1 MSSRIFQSVISQ
13 VKEATNRCIGV
24 IDNQGF
30 VVACS
35 ELSMI
40 GSRLKDF
47 QPVDHDMEQVIV
59 SDIRSYKLIGIN
71 GNKFDYAV
79 FVEGIDEMA
88 KSSCALAAVAFNEAK
103 TNYEEKHNKAAFV
116 KNIISDNILPGDVY
130 VRAKELQFSLLR
142 FRVLYSLSD
151 SLTIRKSFL

>member
-13 VKEATNRCIGV
+13 MKEATNRCIGV

-47 QPVDHDMEQVIV
+47 QVSEHELEKVSV
-59 SDIRSYKLIGIN
+59 SDVRTYKLIGIN

-79 FVEGIDEMA
+79 FVEGTDELA
-88 KSSCALAAVAFNEAK
+88 QSGCVLAAVAFNEAK
-103 TNYEEKHNKAAFV
+103 TR
-116 KNIISDNILPGDVY
+116 S
-130 VRAKELQFSLLR
+130 
-142 FRVLYSLSD
+142 
-151 SLTIRKSFL
+151 TIRLLL

>member
-13 VKEATNRCIGV
+13 MKEATNRCIGV

-47 QPVDHDMEQVIV
+47 QV
-59 SDIRSYKLIGIN
+59 SEHEL
-71 GNKFDYAV
+71 
-79 FVEGIDEMA
+79 
-88 KSSCALAAVAFNEAK
+88 
-103 TNYEEKHNKAAFV
+103 EKV
-116 KNIISDNILPGDVY
+116 SVSGL
-130 VRAKELQFSLLR
+130 
-142 FRVLYSLSD
+142 FRD
-151 SLTIRKSFL
+151 